1 MKERYLME
9 LASRAYAH
17 QGDYMK
23 YKAKIWIDEKGEIA
37 CCSQKCTEDCPRYDE
52 CENVEIKIIK

>member
-1 MKERYLME
+1 ME
-9 LASRAYAH
+9 LARAEFVRRDR
-17 QGDYMK
+17 GDIIILH
-23 YKAKIWIDEKGEIA
+23 KAKIWIDEKGGIA

>member
-1 MKERYLME
+1 ME